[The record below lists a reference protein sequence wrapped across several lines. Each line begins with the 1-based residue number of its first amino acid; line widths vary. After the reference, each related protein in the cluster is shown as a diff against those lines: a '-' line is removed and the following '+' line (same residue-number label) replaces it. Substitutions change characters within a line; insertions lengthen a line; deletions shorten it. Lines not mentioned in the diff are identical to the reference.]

1 MRHLRKFLVLALAI
15 ILSACGKNDLIFQI
29 EFDAVDGLK
38 GGDLLMHGENIIGN
52 VEDIQ
57 YSDKGNFLIDVN
69 LQEQFRP
76 LATHSA
82 LFYISDSHGS
92 ESKVLELVESSSED
106 NSPIQEDQIIKG
118 SNKVSGMTQKLQ
130 NQFGDALQ
138 SFSYSLQNSWIDW
151 KEQTLDQQIAHLE
164 KELDRILVE
173 LEGLT
178 TSAREKLETTVIPQ
192 INKQINALKEKL
204 EELGRESELDDIEK
218 KLDDINELIEV

>member
-92 ESKVLELVESSSED
+92 ESKVLELVESSGED
-106 NSPIQEDQIIKG
+106 NSPILEDQIIKG
-118 SNKVSGMTQKLQ
+118 SNKVSGVTQKLQ
-130 NQFGDALQ
+130 NQFGGALQ
-138 SFSYSLQNSWIDW
+138 SFSDSIQNSWTDW
-151 KEQTLDQQIAHLE
+151 QEQTLDQQIAHLE
-164 KELDRILVE
+164 QELDRILVE
-173 LEGLT
+173 LEDLT
-178 TSAREKLETTVIPQ
+178 TSARKKLETTVIPQ
-192 INKQINALKEKL
+192 INKQIEALKEKL
-204 EELGRESELDDIEK
+204 DELDRERELDDIEK
-218 KLDDINELIEV
+218 KLDEINELIEV